1 MIRVLGDVAFVTT
14 VFSISLVLS
23 ACQMVP
29 EQTVTNNSAASKNAV
44 FKNNVQQYQCDEQV
58 VIHRQ
63 KLDEDTIRLG
73 FSHRI
78 FELTQFSVPDKS
90 QNFYRTEQGLS
101 QGKGLLWIENE
112 QQATLKT
119 MLFDPAIHLED
130 YPVIYQCQLKS

>member
-1 MIRVLGDVAFVTT
+1 MNLI
-14 VFSISLVLS
+14 ISGCQS
-23 ACQMVP
+23 ASDHRGLLK
-29 EQTVTNNSAASKNAV
+29 QTVL
-44 FKNNVQQYQCDEQV
+44 KNNIQQYQCDEQV

-73 FSHRI
+73 FAHRF
-78 FELTQFSVPDKS
+78 FELTQLSVPDKS
-90 QNFYRTEQGLS
+90 QNFYRTEQGLV

-130 YPVIYQCQLKS
+130 YSVIYQCQLKS